1 MSKFLLSTIYC
12 AMFIIFYIH
21 PTEKSKP
28 NYSANQG
35 ASAKTSADYFP
46 IPAIPTITLSS
57 KKAFP
62 TAEGYGKYATGGRG
76 GKIVAVTNLNSSGSG
91 SLDAA
96 LKMTGP
102 RIIVFKV
109 SGTITHSGSNYL
121 DIPYNAGNVTVAGE
135 TAPGDG
141 ILIKG
146 GEVRI
151 SASNVIIRGLRIRQS
166 SSSSGSN
173 EDCINISAYNGT
185 HLEDIII
192 DHCSLSWARDENLS
206 LVGNFSGSTIKDVT
220 VQNCIIAE
228 SNYGLLSYKK
238 NENISVFR
246 NLFIHNSERN
256 IRSNHPQ
263 SSKLQYEMVNNLVHG
278 ALWRTNTSLG
288 TKFTVLNNKY
298 KSSNQVSSKGSTSV
312 NGESDGTGSP
322 SNTHAYIKGNIQIS
336 GQGQYS
342 SNLSP
347 YIKSSPYKTSGL
359 VGSAIPASQIENTI
373 LPHVGA
379 SFSNRDAI
387 DSRLVNQYKNGN
399 GSMATSGSFPSIS
412 SGSSPSD
419 SNNNYI
425 PDNFESA
432 HNITSSGQVK
442 GSYNF
447 GAYQVINNAGYSA
460 LEIYLA
466 YAAGDFD
473 RMEKVGGTEETGK
486 NCTGSI
492 LPEYS
497 LDGVWDHGAN
507 NLSVEEGT
515 NVTLSMYPNGVDLTI
530 KLPNGS
536 IVGDN
541 YSLGKVTAAD
551 NGDYVLTSEDGCQT
565 TLNLKVGDS
574 SGSSSNDCEAGTIT
588 PEYRL
593 DGTWNSGQNNLYV
606 DEGTDVMLSMM
617 PNGVDLRIKLPNG
630 SLVGDNY
637 SLGKATTEDSGV
649 YVLTSEDGCQTTLN
663 LNVGGS
669 SGSGGSNNNN
679 CPTGYIIPEYNLNG
693 SWQSGQNNLNVA
705 EGTDVVLSMLP
716 NGVGLSIKTPNGS
729 TVGDNHRLG
738 RVTPQDN
745 GVYILTSADGC
756 QTTLNLTVGNN
767 GITNCSSNSIIPEYK
782 FDGVWRSGQNYI
794 SVEEGK
800 DLTLSMLPNGV
811 GLTIKL
817 PNGATVGDDYTL
829 RSLNSADS
837 GAYVL
842 TSADGCQT
850 SLYLTVSPKGSSF
863 KARISGEI
871 FTDSGIESSKI
882 SVFPNPVQRSMNIAL
897 PQYSTYTQFALYT
910 LSGVTIKQ
918 GQIDSFGNSF
928 VVDVSEAPKGLL
940 LLNVMDEAGNSEF
953 LKILKE

>member
-322 SNTHAYIKGNIQIS
+322 SSTHAYIKGNIQIS

-492 LPEYS
+492 LPE
-497 LDGVWDHGAN
+497 
-507 NLSVEEGT
+507 
-515 NVTLSMYPNGVDLTI
+515 
-530 KLPNGS
+530 
-536 IVGDN
+536 
-541 YSLGKVTAAD
+541 
-551 NGDYVLTSEDGCQT
+551 
-565 TLNLKVGDS
+565 
-574 SGSSSNDCEAGTIT
+574 
-588 PEYRL
+588 
-593 DGTWNSGQNNLYV
+593 
-606 DEGTDVMLSMM
+606 
-617 PNGVDLRIKLPNG
+617 
-630 SLVGDNY
+630 
-637 SLGKATTEDSGV
+637 
-649 YVLTSEDGCQTTLN
+649 
-663 LNVGGS
+663 
-669 SGSGGSNNNN
+669 
-679 CPTGYIIPEYNLNG
+679 
-693 SWQSGQNNLNVA
+693 
-705 EGTDVVLSMLP
+705 
-716 NGVGLSIKTPNGS
+716 
-729 TVGDNHRLG
+729 
-738 RVTPQDN
+738 
-745 GVYILTSADGC
+745 
-756 QTTLNLTVGNN
+756 
-767 GITNCSSNSIIPEYK
+767 
-782 FDGVWRSGQNYI
+782 
-794 SVEEGK
+794 
-800 DLTLSMLPNGV
+800 
-811 GLTIKL
+811 
-817 PNGATVGDDYTL
+817 
-829 RSLNSADS
+829 
-837 GAYVL
+837 
-842 TSADGCQT
+842 
-850 SLYLTVSPKGSSF
+850 
-863 KARISGEI
+863 
-871 FTDSGIESSKI
+871 
-882 SVFPNPVQRSMNIAL
+882 
-897 PQYSTYTQFALYT
+897 
-910 LSGVTIKQ
+910 
-918 GQIDSFGNSF
+918 
-928 VVDVSEAPKGLL
+928 
-940 LLNVMDEAGNSEF
+940 
-953 LKILKE
+953 